1 MTIHNSTY
9 SNSIEKQPKKK
20 ARKKSFFHA
29 NRGDSTFKR
38 ILIHIILIIY
48 CLISVYPLLR
58 IFSVSL
64 RPGNRVLSTDLS
76 IIPPDATFENYRIVL
91 YEQGLLQWMWNS
103 IAVTVTTAIIG
114 LIIAATSAYA
124 FSRYK
129 FKGRSTLL
137 IYLLTTQMIP
147 TAMLMVPLYILAI
160 KLNMIGTYRGLIIAY
175 SVTSVPFSI
184 WILKGYYDTIPVEL
198 EEAAIIDGAS
208 PLQAFFKIILPLSTP
223 ALATTFLF
231 NFSQAWNEFLI
242 ARIILGSQESIL
254 TWPLGLN
261 RLMGQY
267 LVQWGQYNAASII
280 VSIPVMILFLA
291 MSKYMISGL
300 TLGSV
305 KG

>member
-1 MTIHNSTY
+1 MTINNPTY
-9 SNSIEKQPKKK
+9 DSSVEKPQKTK

-38 ILIHIILIIY
+38 TIIHIILIGY

-91 YEQGLLQWMWNS
+91 FEQGLLQWIWNS

-184 WILKGYYDTIPVEL
+184 WILKGYYDTIPIEL

-267 LVQWGQYNAASII
+267 LVQWGQYNAAAII
-280 VSIPVMILFLA
+280 VSIPVMILFLS

>member
-1 MTIHNSTY
+1 MTT
-9 SNSIEKQPKKK
+9 KQNVSPTAMKAVEPTKK
-20 ARKKSFFHA
+20 RKTNFFRA
-29 NRGDSTFKR
+29 NRGDSKFKR
-38 ILIHIILIIY
+38 LIIHIILIAY
-48 CLISVYPLLR
+48 CLLSIYPLLR

-76 IIPPDATFENYRIVL
+76 IIPPDATWENYRRVIF
-91 YEQGLLQWMWNS
+91 EQGLLQWIWNS
-103 IAVTVTTAIIG
+103 LVVTVTTSIIG
-114 LIIAATSAYA
+114 VIIAATSAYA
-124 FSRYK
+124 FSRFK
-129 FKGRSTLL
+129 FRGRATLL

-160 KLNMIGTYRGLIIAY
+160 DLGLVGTYRGLVIAY
-175 SVTSVPFSI
+175 AVTSVPFSI
-184 WILKGYYDTIPVEL
+184 WILKGYYDTIPTEL

-208 PLQAFFKIILPLSTP
+208 PLEAFLKIILPLSTP
-223 ALATTFLF
+223 ALAITFLF

-242 ARIILGSQESIL
+242 ARVILGAQESIL
-254 TWPLGLN
+254 TWPLGMN

-267 LVQWGQYNAASII
+267 LVQWGQYNAGAII

-291 MSKYMISGL
+291 TSKYMISGL

>member
-160 KLNMIGTYRGLIIAY
+160 KLNLIGTYRGLIIAY

>member
-1 MTIHNSTY
+1 MTTSNATLDTSTL
-9 SNSIEKQPKKK
+9 EQKQPKR
-20 ARKKSFFHA
+20 RKTNFFRA
-29 NRGDSTFKR
+29 NHGDSKFKR
-38 ILIHIILIIY
+38 LIIHLILIGYCIISI
-48 CLISVYPLLR
+48 YPLLR

-76 IIPPDATFENYRIVL
+76 IIPPDATLENYRLVI
-91 YEQGLLQWMWNS
+91 YEQGLLQWIWNS
-103 IAVTVTTAIIG
+103 LAVTITTAIIG
-114 LIIAATSAYA
+114 VIIAATSAYA
-124 FSRYK
+124 FSRFK

-160 KLNMIGTYRGLIIAY
+160 KLGLVGTYRGLVIAY
-175 SVTSVPFSI
+175 AVTSVPFSI
-184 WILKGYYDTIPVEL
+184 WILKGYYDTIPTEL

-208 PLQAFFKIILPLSTP
+208 PLQAFWKIILPLSTP
-223 ALATTFLF
+223 ALAITFLF
-231 NFSQAWNEFLI
+231 NFSQSWNEYLI
-242 ARIILGSQESIL
+242 ARIILGSNEAIL

-267 LVQWGQYNAASII
+267 LVQWGQYNAGAIL
-280 VSIPVMILFLA
+280 VSLPVMILFLS

>member
-1 MTIHNSTY
+1 MTIKSTTQA
-9 SNSIEKQPKKK
+9 SSPVVKEQTKK
-20 ARKKSFFHA
+20 RKGNFFRA
-29 NRGDSTFKR
+29 NRGDSKFKR
-38 ILIHIILIIY
+38 LIIHLILIGYCIISI
-48 CLISVYPLLR
+48 YPLLR

-76 IIPPDATFENYRIVL
+76 IIPDDATWENYRKVL
-91 YEQGLLQWMWNS
+91 FDQGLLQWIWNS
-103 IAVTVTTAIIG
+103 LAVTITTSIIG
-114 LIIAATSAYA
+114 LIIASTSAYA
-124 FSRYK
+124 FSRFK
-129 FKGRSTLL
+129 FKGRTPLL

-147 TAMLMVPLYILAI
+147 TSMLMVPLYILAI
-160 KLNMIGTYRGLIIAY
+160 KLGMVGTYRGLVIAY
-175 SVTSVPFSI
+175 AVTSVPFSI
-184 WILKGYYDTIPVEL
+184 WILKGYYDTIPTEL

-208 PLQAFFKIILPLSTP
+208 PLQAFWKIILPLSTP
-223 ALATTFLF
+223 ALAITFLF

-242 ARIILGSQESIL
+242 ARVILGSQESIL

-291 MSKYMISGL
+291 ASKYMISGL

>member
-1 MTIHNSTY
+1 MTIKSTTQTSSPVVKEQTKKRK
-9 SNSIEKQPKKK
+9 SN
-20 ARKKSFFHA
+20 FFRA
-29 NRGDSTFKR
+29 NRGDSKFKR
-38 ILIHIILIIY
+38 LIIHLILIGYCIISI
-48 CLISVYPLLR
+48 YPLLR

-76 IIPPDATFENYRIVL
+76 IIPADATWENYHKVL
-91 YEQGLLQWMWNS
+91 FDQGLLQWIWNS
-103 IAVTVTTAIIG
+103 LAVTITTAIIG
-114 LIIAATSAYA
+114 LIIASTSAYA
-124 FSRYK
+124 FSRFK

-147 TAMLMVPLYILAI
+147 TSMLMVPLYILAI
-160 KLNMIGTYRGLIIAY
+160 KLGMVGTYRGLVIAY
-175 SVTSVPFSI
+175 AVTSVPFSI
-184 WILKGYYDTIPVEL
+184 WILKGYYDTIPIEL

-208 PLQAFFKIILPLSTP
+208 PLQAFWKIILPLSTP
-223 ALATTFLF
+223 ALAITFLF

-242 ARIILGSQESIL
+242 ARVILGSQESIL

-291 MSKYMISGL
+291 ASKYMISGL

>member
-1 MTIHNSTY
+1 MTTRNATLDTSTL
-9 SNSIEKQPKKK
+9 EQKQPKR
-20 ARKKSFFHA
+20 RKTNFFRA
-29 NRGDSTFKR
+29 NRGDSKFKR
-38 ILIHIILIIY
+38 LIIHLILIGY
-48 CLISVYPLLR
+48 CLISIYPLLR

-76 IIPPDATFENYRIVL
+76 IIPPDATLENYKKVID
-91 YEQGLLQWMWNS
+91 EGLLQWIWNS
-103 IAVTVTTAIIG
+103 LAVTITTSIVG
-114 LIIAATSAYA
+114 VIIAATSAYA

-129 FKGRSTLL
+129 FKGRTTLL

-147 TAMLMVPLYILAI
+147 TAMLMVPIYILAI
-160 KLNMIGTYRGLIIAY
+160 KLGLIGTYRGLVIAY

-184 WILKGYYDTIPVEL
+184 WILKGYYDTIPTEL

-208 PLQAFFKIILPLSTP
+208 PLQAFLKIILPLSTP
-223 ALATTFLF
+223 ALSITFLF

-242 ARIILGSQESIL
+242 ARVILGSNEAIL

-267 LVQWGQYNAASII
+267 LVQWGQYNAGAIM
-280 VSIPVMILFLA
+280 VSIPVMILFMA

>member
-1 MTIHNSTY
+1 MTTRNATLDTSTL
-9 SNSIEKQPKKK
+9 EQKQPKR
-20 ARKKSFFHA
+20 RKTNFFRA
-29 NRGDSTFKR
+29 NRGDSKFKR
-38 ILIHIILIIY
+38 LIIHLILIGYCIISI
-48 CLISVYPLLR
+48 YPLLR

-76 IIPPDATFENYRIVL
+76 IIPPDATLENYKKVID
-91 YEQGLLQWMWNS
+91 EGLLQWIWNS
-103 IAVTVTTAIIG
+103 LAVTITTSIVG
-114 LIIAATSAYA
+114 VIIAATSAYA

-129 FKGRSTLL
+129 FKGRTTLL

-147 TAMLMVPLYILAI
+147 TAMLMVPIYILAI
-160 KLNMIGTYRGLIIAY
+160 KLGLIGTYRGLVIAY

-184 WILKGYYDTIPVEL
+184 WILKGYYDTIPTEL

-208 PLQAFFKIILPLSTP
+208 PLQAFLKIILPLSTP
-223 ALATTFLF
+223 ALSITFLF

-242 ARIILGSQESIL
+242 ARVILGSNEAIL

-267 LVQWGQYNAASII
+267 LVQWGQYNAGAIM
-280 VSIPVMILFLA
+280 VSIPVMILFMA

>member
-1 MTIHNSTY
+1 MTINNTTY
-9 SNSIEKQPKKK
+9 DNTVEKQPKTK

-38 ILIHIILIIY
+38 ILIHIILIGY
-48 CLISVYPLLR
+48 CLISIYPLLR

-76 IIPPDATFENYRIVL
+76 IIPPDATLENYRIVL
-91 YEQGLLQWMWNS
+91 FEQGLLQWIWNS

-184 WILKGYYDTIPVEL
+184 WILKGYYDTIPIEL

-267 LVQWGQYNAASII
+267 LVQWGQYNAAAII

>member
-1 MTIHNSTY
+1 MTTRNATLDTSTL
-9 SNSIEKQPKKK
+9 EQKQPKR
-20 ARKKSFFHA
+20 RKTNFFRA
-29 NRGDSTFKR
+29 NRGDSKFKR
-38 ILIHIILIIY
+38 LIIHLILIGYCIISI
-48 CLISVYPLLR
+48 YPLLR

-76 IIPPDATFENYRIVL
+76 IIPPDATLENYKKVID
-91 YEQGLLQWMWNS
+91 EGLLQWIWNS
-103 IAVTVTTAIIG
+103 LAVTITTSIVG
-114 LIIAATSAYA
+114 VIIAATSAYA

-129 FKGRSTLL
+129 FKGRTTLL

-147 TAMLMVPLYILAI
+147 TAMLMVPIYILAI
-160 KLNMIGTYRGLIIAY
+160 KLGLIGTYRGLVIAY

-184 WILKGYYDTIPVEL
+184 WILKGYYDTIPTEL

-208 PLQAFFKIILPLSTP
+208 LLQAFLKIILPLSTP
-223 ALATTFLF
+223 ALSITFLF

-242 ARIILGSQESIL
+242 ARVILGSNEAIL

-267 LVQWGQYNAASII
+267 LVQWGQYNAGAIM
-280 VSIPVMILFLA
+280 VSIPVMILFMA